1 MISALIKKI
10 FGTSHDRELRKLQ
23 PLIARINELEATWKK
38 KSDEDLRGMT
48 PQFYERLDKGQPLEE
63 LIPEAFATV
72 REASRRING
81 MRHYDVQLIGGMVLH
96 RGAIAEMKT
105 GEGKTLVATSP
116 LYLNALM
123 RKGAHLITVNDYL
136 ATRDAEWMG
145 RVYRF
150 LGMSV
155 GVVVHG
161 QTDQDKQRAYRCDI
175 TYGTNN
181 EFGFDY
187 LRDNMKESIERY
199 VQRELYY
206 AIVDEVDSILIDE
219 ARTPLIIS
227 GPAEQ
232 SADLYRK
239 VNQIIP
245 RLKKDVDFTVDEKH
259 HSAVLTDSG
268 VEKVEKLLGLGNLYD
283 SQNLA
288 YNHHVQQALRAHS
301 LYKRDVNYVVQENKV
316 VIVDEFTGRLMPG
329 RRWSD
334 GLHQSIEAK
343 EDVPIEEETQTLAT
357 ISFQNLFRL
366 YKKLAGMTGTADTEA
381 EEFHKI
387 YKLDVVVIPTHQVM
401 VRQDFP
407 DLVYKNERG
416 KFRAV
421 IEEIA
426 DCYERGQPALV
437 GTVSVEKSEVLSAML
452 KKKGIP
458 HTVLNA
464 KQHAREAAIV
474 AQAGR
479 SQQVTIATNMA
490 GRGTDILLGGNAE
503 FMARSEVYGEEAACR
518 PGACD
523 ETTEEYKAALAKH
536 RQTTEEDKRKV
547 IAAGGLHILGT
558 ERHESRRIDNQL
570 RGRAGRQGDPGSS
583 RFYLSL
589 EDDLLRIFGAERIT
603 GLMERLGMEED
614 VPIEHSMVNRAI
626 ENAQRKVEA
635 HHFDSRKHLLEY
647 DDVMNQ
653 QRKSIY
659 ALRRG
664 ILEGRLPGFDVEQL
678 LKGKTLTA
686 QRPEGVDADEFE
698 RTQAKTVDSV
708 RTEYDQLIKRLR
720 PILSAIVDHFWLKPE
735 DEARIKQGLPP
746 APTAEDEEGP
756 GAIAKWGDK
765 VGDLGPD
772 GAQGEAK
779 DESESDKKSGG
790 KLRDPRGLTHELYR
804 RFGASM
810 DFDEIAS
817 DKKAIVERATHETSL
832 SLIQQRKRVYDLA
845 YELIEK
851 VVLNFCPSDRSP
863 DDWDLGALQTAL
875 KEQFNLEVSLNDV
888 SLDPA
893 AIADRTWEQV
903 EKFTQAREDEL
914 GMAFL
919 YFARHFWLEE
929 IDNGWIEHLKAM
941 DHLRE
946 GIGLRGYGQRD
957 PKQEYKKEGYAMFL
971 EMTDT
976 IQQNV
981 ASKLYRVR
989 LERQETPQTPQA
1001 EAETRLPEFRHK
1013 QRRIQL
1019 QHAASPTSGAE
1030 EEKSTRDNARDDAA
1044 EKQGET
1050 LQAKGAKTVKRDE
1063 VKVGRNEPCPCG
1075 SGKKYKKCH
1084 GANAAV

>member
-1 MISALIKKI
+1 MISSIIKKL
-10 FGTSHDRELRKLQ
+10 FGTSHEREVRRLQ
-23 PLIARINELEATWKK
+23 PLVVRINQLEDTWKK
-38 KSDEDLRGMT
+38 KSDAQLAGMT
-48 PQFYERLDKGQPLEE
+48 AEFYQRLDNGEPLDS

-72 REASRRING
+72 REASRRVLN

-96 RGAIAEMKT
+96 RGAISEMKT

-116 LYLNALM
+116 LYLNALE

-145 RVYRF
+145 RIYKF

-155 GVVVHG
+155 GTIVHG
-161 QTDQDKQRAYRCDI
+161 QSDLEKQAAYRCHI

-199 VQRELYY
+199 VQRDLHF

-232 SADLYRK
+232 SAQLYYK
-239 VNQIIP
+239 VNQIVP
-245 RLKKDVDFTVDEKH
+245 RLKKDIDYTVDEKH

-268 VEKVEKLLGLGNLYD
+268 VEKVEKLLGIHNLYD
-283 SQNLA
+283 AQNIEW
-288 YNHHVQQALRAHS
+288 NHHVQQALRAHT
-301 LYKRDVNYVVQENKV
+301 LYKKDVNYMVTDEGKV
-316 VIVDEFTGRLMPG
+316 VIIDEFTGRLMPG

-334 GLHQSIEAK
+334 GLHQAIEAK
-343 EDVPIEEETQTLAT
+343 ENVQIEEETQTLAT

-387 YKLDVVVIPTHQVM
+387 YKLDVVMIPTNLSM
-401 VRQDFP
+401 VRKDHP

-421 IEEIA
+421 IEEVA
-426 DCYERGQPALV
+426 ECYERGQPVLV

-458 HTVLNA
+458 HNVLNA
-464 KQHAREAAIV
+464 KAHAREAAIV
-474 AQAGR
+474 AQAGA
-479 SQQVTIATNMA
+479 SKQVTIATNMA
-490 GRGTDILLGGNAE
+490 GRGTDILLGGNPE
-503 FMARSEVYGEEAACR
+503 FMARTEIYGEEMACR

-523 ETTEEYKAALAKH
+523 ETAPEYKEAFAKH
-536 RQTTEEDKRKV
+536 KKTTDEDKKKV
-547 IAAGGLHILGT
+547 RELGGLHIVGT

-635 HHFDSRKHLLEY
+635 HHFDMRKHLLEY

-659 ALRRG
+659 ALRRSV
-664 ILEGRLPGFDVEQL
+664 LEGRLPGFDVEAIL
-678 LKGKTLTA
+678 GGKGIPVPAPKDSADSDEHVAVTA
-686 QRPEGVDADEFE
+686 PSVDKVKAEYEGWDKRLEPVVKVIVDAFWENPEGEAAE
-698 RTQAKTVDSV
+698 AGS
-708 RTEYDQLIKRLR
+708 
-720 PILSAIVDHFWLKPE
+720 HFGDKPGE
-735 DEARIKQGLPP
+735 
-746 APTAEDEEGP
+746 
-756 GAIAKWGDK
+756 IAKSSG
-765 VGDLGPD
+765 
-772 GAQGEAK
+772 
-779 DESESDKKSGG
+779 KSG
-790 KLRDPRGLTHELYR
+790 KLRSARDLTHELYR
-804 RFGASM
+804 RFGSVIE
-810 DFDEIAS
+810 FGSEEQT
-817 DKKAIVERATHETSL
+817 DKDKAVKKIVHETAVSL
-832 SLIQQRKRVYDLA
+832 VQQRKRVFDLA
-845 YELIEK
+845 YDLVEK
-851 VVLNFCPSDRSP
+851 IVVEYCPEDKTP
-863 DDWDLGALQTAL
+863 DDWDMTAL
-875 KEQFNLEVSLNDV
+875 AAAIKDQFGVAVTLTDVNLEVGS
-888 SLDPA
+888 
-893 AIADRTWEQV
+893 IADMAWEQI
-903 EKFTQAREDEL
+903 EKYTESREAEL
-914 GMAFL
+914 GLAFL

-929 IDNGWIEHLKAM
+929 IDSQWIDHLKAM

-946 GIGLRGYGQRD
+946 GIGLRGYGQKD
-957 PKQEYKKEGYAMFL
+957 PKQEYKKEGYNMFMQ
-971 EMTDT
+971 MTDT
-976 IQQNV
+976 ISQNV
-981 ASKLYRVR
+981 AKKLFLVR
-989 LERQETPQTPQA
+989 LDQQAQPETPEQ
-1001 EAETRLPEFRHK
+1001 EAEQKLPEFKHK
-1013 QRRIQL
+1013 ARRVVL
-1019 QHAASPTSGAE
+1019 QHQSSATSGAE
-1030 EEKSTRDNARDDAA
+1030 DEKSTRDISRDDQA
-1044 EKQGET
+1044 EVEGADPKQKT
-1050 LQAKGAKTVKRDE
+1050 AKREEA
-1063 VKVGRNEPCPCG
+1063 KVGRNEPCPCG

-1084 GANAAV
+1084 GANAA

>member
-1 MISALIKKI
+1 MISTIIKKL
-10 FGTSHDRELRKLQ
+10 FGTSHDREVRRLQ
-23 PLIARINELEATWKK
+23 PLVARINQLEESWKK
-38 KSDEDLRGMT
+38 KSDEQLRGMT
-48 PQFYERLDKGQPLEE
+48 AEFYRRLDNGEPLDN

-72 REASRRING
+72 REASRRIVN

-116 LYLNALM
+116 LYLNALQ

-145 RVYRF
+145 RIYKF

-155 GVVVHG
+155 GTIVHG
-161 QTDQDKQRAYRCDI
+161 QSDLEKQAAYRCHI

-199 VQRELYY
+199 VQRDLHF

-232 SADLYRK
+232 SAQLYYK

-268 VEKVEKLLGLGNLYD
+268 VEKVEKLLAIHNLYD
-283 SQNLA
+283 AQNIEW
-288 YNHHVQQALRAHS
+288 NHHVQQALRAHS
-301 LYKRDVNYVVQENKV
+301 LYKKDVNYMVTDEGKV
-316 VIVDEFTGRLMPG
+316 VIIDEFTGRLMPG

-334 GLHQSIEAK
+334 GLHQAIEAK
-343 EDVPIEEETQTLAT
+343 ENVQIEEETQTLAT

-366 YKKLAGMTGTADTEA
+366 YKKLGGMTGTADTEA

-387 YKLDVVVIPTHQVM
+387 YKLDVVVIPTNLSM
-401 VRQDFP
+401 VRKDHP

-421 IEEIA
+421 IEEVA
-426 DCYERGQPALV
+426 ECYERGQPVLV

-452 KKKGIP
+452 KKRGIP
-458 HTVLNA
+458 HNVLNA
-464 KQHAREAAIV
+464 KAHAREAAFV

-479 SQQVTIATNMA
+479 SKMVTIATNMA
-490 GRGTDILLGGNAE
+490 GRGTDILLGGNPE
-503 FMARSEVYGEEAACR
+503 FMARTEVYGEEMACR

-523 ETTEEYKAALAKH
+523 ESTPEYKEAYLKH
-536 RQTTEEDKRKV
+536 KKVTEEDKKKV
-547 IAAGGLHILGT
+547 VSVGGMHILGT

-635 HHFDSRKHLLEY
+635 HHFDMRKHLLEY

-659 ALRRG
+659 SLRRSV
-664 ILEGRLPGFDVEQL
+664 LEGRLPGFDVEAML
-678 LKGKTLTA
+678 GGKGISVPVKPEAEDGEDHHAVVTA
-686 QRPEGVDADEFE
+686 QLVDKVKAEYEGWHKRLEPVVKVILDSFWDNPEGEGGSADG
-698 RTQAKTVDSV
+698 S
-708 RTEYDQLIKRLR
+708 
-720 PILSAIVDHFWLKPE
+720 HF
-735 DEARIKQGLPP
+735 
-746 APTAEDEEGP
+746 
-756 GAIAKWGDK
+756 GDK
-765 VGDLGPD
+765 P
-772 GAQGEAK
+772 GEIKAEGK
-779 DESESDKKSGG
+779 G
-790 KLRDPRGLTHELYR
+790 KLRDPRALTHELYR
-804 RFGASM
+804 RFGAVIE
-810 DFDEIAS
+810 FDNDEQS
-817 DKKAIVERATHETSL
+817 DKDKAVAKVAHETSV
-832 SLIQQRKRVYDLA
+832 SLVQQRKRVFDLA
-845 YELIEK
+845 YDLVEK
-851 VVLNFCPSDRSP
+851 VVVEYCPEDKTP
-863 DDWDLGALQTAL
+863 DDWDIPALQTAL
-875 KEQFNLEVSLNDV
+875 KDQFGVAVTLADV
-888 SLDPA
+888 SLEVGSL
-893 AIADRTWEQV
+893 ADKAWEQV
-903 EKFTQAREDEL
+903 EKHTEAREAEL
-914 GMAFL
+914 GLAFL

-929 IDNGWIEHLKAM
+929 IDSQWIDHLKAM
-941 DHLRE
+941 DQLRE
-946 GIGLRGYGQRD
+946 GIGLRGYGQKD
-957 PKQEYKKEGYAMFL
+957 PKQEYKKEGYNMFMQ
-971 EMTDT
+971 MTDT
-976 IQQNV
+976 ISQNV
-981 ASKLYRVR
+981 AKKLFLVR
-989 LERQETPQTPQA
+989 LDQQASIETPEQ
-1001 EAETRLPEFRHK
+1001 EAEQKLPEFK
-1013 QRRIQL
+1013 LKPRRVVL
-1019 QHAASPTSGAE
+1019 QHQSSATSGAE
-1030 EEKSTRDNARDDAA
+1030 DEKSTRDIRSDDQA
-1044 EKQGET
+1044 EVEGDQTKQGKT
-1050 LQAKGAKTVKRDE
+1050 AKRE
-1063 VKVGRNEPCPCG
+1063 EQKVGRNEPCPCG

-1084 GANAAV
+1084 GANAA

>member
-1 MISALIKKI
+1 MIGALIKKI
-10 FGTSHDRELRKLQ
+10 FGTSHERELRRIQ
-23 PLIARINELEATWKK
+23 PIVARINELEGKFQK
-38 KSDEDLRGMT
+38 KSDDELRAMT
-48 PQFYERLDKGQPLEE
+48 GRFYERLDRGEALDS
-63 LIPEAFATV
+63 LIPEAFAAV
-72 REASRRING
+72 REASRRVNG

-96 RGAIAEMKT
+96 EGKIAEMKT

-123 RKGAHLITVNDYL
+123 RKGVHLVTVNDYL
-136 ATRDAEWMG
+136 ALRDAEWMG

-155 GVVVHG
+155 GTIIHG
-161 QTDQDKQRAYRCDI
+161 QTDIEKQRAYRCDI

-187 LRDNMKESIERY
+187 LRDNMKDSIERY
-199 VQRELYY
+199 VQRELYF

-239 VNQIIP
+239 VNDIIP

-259 HSAVLTDSG
+259 HSVMLTDSG
-268 VEKVEKLLGLGNLYD
+268 VEKIEKLLSLHNLYD
-283 SQNLA
+283 AKSIE

-301 LYKRDVNYVVQENKV
+301 LYKRDVNYVVQDSKV

-334 GLHQSIEAK
+334 GLHQAIEAK
-343 EDVPIEEETQTLAT
+343 ENVPIEEETQTLAT

-366 YKKLAGMTGTADTEA
+366 YKKLGGMTGTADTEA

-387 YKLDVVVIPTHQVM
+387 YKLDVIVIPTHQPM
-401 VRQDFP
+401 VRKDLP

-421 IEEIA
+421 IDEIVE
-426 DCYERGQPALV
+426 CHQRGQPVLV

-452 KKKGIP
+452 RKKNVP

-479 SQQVTIATNMA
+479 LGQVTIATNMA

-503 FMARSEVYGEEAACR
+503 FMARAEIYGEEMACR

-523 ETTEEYKAALAKH
+523 ETTAEYKEALARFRKL
-536 RQTTEEDKRKV
+536 TEEEKKQV
-547 IAAGGLHILGT
+547 VSVGGLHILGT

-583 RFYLSL
+583 HFFLSL

-614 VPIEHSMVNRAI
+614 VPIEHLMVNRAI

-659 ALRRG
+659 ALRRQV
-664 ILEGRLPGFDVEQL
+664 LEGRLTGFDVEAI
-678 LKGKTLTA
+678 LKGKL
-686 QRPEGVDADEFE
+686 PE
-698 RTQAKTVDSV
+698 SV
-708 RTEYDQLIKRLR
+708 RKPSDDNESESTGGATEVSAESVREEYSQLTKRLR
-720 PILSAIVDHFWLKPE
+720 PIVVAIVDHF
-735 DEARIKQGLPP
+735 Q
-746 APTAEDEEGP
+746 
-756 GAIAKWGDK
+756 
-765 VGDLGPD
+765 
-772 GAQGEAK
+772 AQS
-779 DESESDKKSGG
+779 SESDAESSAPDESDDRPDSGKVG
-790 KLRDPRGLTHELYR
+790 DPRGLTHELYR
-804 RFGASM
+804 RFGSVIE
-810 DFDEIAS
+810 FDRLSES
-817 DKKAIVERATHETSL
+817 KKALLDRVLHETAVSM
-832 SLIQQRKRVYDLA
+832 IQQRKRVYDLA
-845 YELIEK
+845 YELVEK
-851 VVLNFCPSDRSP
+851 LVVEHCPEDRSP
-863 DDWDLGALQTAL
+863 DDWDLEALSNAA
-875 KEQFNLEVSLNDV
+875 KEQFNLTVSLGESNH
-888 SLDPA
+888 DPA
-893 AIADRTWEQV
+893 AIADRVWEQV
-903 EKFTQAREDEL
+903 EKFTKAREEEL

-929 IDNGWIEHLKAM
+929 IDKQWIDHLKAM
-941 DHLRE
+941 DSLRE

-957 PKQEYKKEGYAMFL
+957 PKQEYKKEGYSMF
-971 EMTDT
+971 MQMMDS
-976 IQQNV
+976 ISQNV
-981 ASKLYRVR
+981 AQQLFRVR
-989 LERQETPQTPQA
+989 LERQEVAQTAQA
-1001 EAETRLPEFRHK
+1001 VPEAKLPEFRHK
-1013 QRRIQL
+1013 QRRIVL
-1019 QHAASPTSGAE
+1019 QHAASATSGAE
-1030 EEKSTRDNARDDAA
+1030 DEKSTRDPERDDQAEQPGGAA
-1044 EKQGET
+1044 QTKGGKQP
-1050 LQAKGAKTVKRDE
+1050 AKRDDS
-1063 VKVGRNEPCPCG
+1063 KIGRNEPCPCG

-1084 GANAAV
+1084 GANQSG

>member
-1 MISALIKKI
+1 MISAIIRKI
-10 FGTSHDRELRKLQ
+10 FGTSHERELRKLQ
-23 PLIARINELEATWKK
+23 PLVVRINELEEKWKK
-38 KSDEDLRGMT
+38 KSDDELRGMT
-48 PQFYERLDKGQPLEE
+48 TEFYERLDNGQPLDE

-72 REASRRING
+72 REASRRVNN

-96 RGAIAEMKT
+96 RGAISEMKT

-116 LYLNALM
+116 LYLNALQ

-136 ATRDAEWMG
+136 ASRDSEWMG
-145 RVYRF
+145 RVYKF

-155 GVVVHG
+155 GVIVHG
-161 QTDQDKQRAYRCDI
+161 QNDQEKQLAYRCDI

-259 HSAVLTDSG
+259 HSVVLTDSG
-268 VEKVEKLLGLGNLYD
+268 VEKIEKLLNLGNLYD
-283 SQNLA
+283 QQNLEF
-288 YNHHVQQALRAHS
+288 NHHVQQALRAHS
-301 LYKRDVNYVVQENKV
+301 LYKRDVNYVVQEDKV

-334 GLHQSIEAK
+334 GLHQAIEAK
-343 EDVPIEEETQTLAT
+343 EGVTIEEETQTLAT

-387 YKLDVVVIPTHQVM
+387 YKLEVVVIPPNLPMIRT
-401 VRQDFP
+401 DYP

-426 DCYERGQPALV
+426 DCYERGQPVLV
-437 GTVSVEKSEVLSAML
+437 GTVSVEKSEVLSTML
-452 KKKGIP
+452 KKRGIP

-490 GRGTDILLGGNAE
+490 GRGTDILLGGNPE
-503 FMARSEVYGEEAACR
+503 FMARAEIYGEEAACR

-523 ETTEEYKAALAKH
+523 ETAPAYRAALAEHKK
-536 RQTTEEDKRKV
+536 TTETDKKKV
-547 IAAGGLHILGT
+547 ISAGGLHILGT

-570 RGRAGRQGDPGSS
+570 RGRSGRQGDPGTS

-614 VPIEHSMVNRAI
+614 VPIEHPMVNRAI

-635 HHFDSRKHLLEY
+635 HHFDSRKNLLEY

-664 ILEGRLPGFDVEQL
+664 ILEGRLDGFDVESML
-678 LKGKTLTA
+678 EGKVQA
-686 QRPEGVDADEFE
+686 SAKPEDVDADEFE

-708 RTEYDQLIKRLR
+708 RAEYDQLQKRLS
-720 PILSAIVDHFWLKPE
+720 PVIAAIVDHFWQQPE
-735 DEARIKQGLPP
+735 DEAKLQKLVQ
-746 APTAEDEEGP
+746 AE
-756 GAIAKWGDK
+756 GATDGDAGEK
-765 VGDLGPD
+765 P
-772 GAQGEAK
+772 EAK
-779 DESESDKKSGG
+779 AETKDAAEKNASGR
-790 KLRDPRGLTHELYR
+790 LRDPRGLTHELYR
-804 RFGASM
+804 RFGSAIE
-810 DFDEIAS
+810 FQKLVS
-817 DKKAIVERATHETSL
+817 DKKAIVENATHETAT
-832 SLIQQRKRVYDLA
+832 SLIQQRKRVFDLG

-851 VVLNFCPSDRSP
+851 IVLEYCPSDRSP
-863 DDWDLGALQTAL
+863 DDWDLGALAVAL
-875 KEQFNLEVSLNDV
+875 KEQYNLEISLKEV
-888 SLDPA
+888 ALDTA
-893 AIADRTWEQV
+893 AIADRAWEQV
-903 EKFTQAREDEL
+903 EKFTQAREEEL

-929 IDNGWIEHLKAM
+929 IDNQWIEHLKAM

-971 EMTDT
+971 QMMDT

-981 ASKLYRVR
+981 ANKLYRVR
-989 LERQETPQTPQA
+989 LERQEAPQTPQA
-1001 EAETRLPEFRHK
+1001 EAESRLPEFRHK
-1013 QRRIQL
+1013 QRRIVL
-1019 QHAASPTSGAE
+1019 QHAASSTSGAA
-1030 EEKSTRDNARDDAA
+1030 EEKSPRETAREDGTEAA
-1044 EKQGET
+1044 RGGD
-1050 LQAKGAKTVKRDE
+1050 GAGKPKTVRRDE

-1084 GANAAV
+1084 GANLPA

>member
-1 MISALIKKI
+1 MIQALIKKI

-23 PLIARINELEATWKK
+23 PLVVRINELEEKWKK
-38 KSDEDLRGMT
+38 KTDEELAGMT
-48 PQFYERLDKGQPLEE
+48 TQFYERLDKGQPLDE

-72 REASRRING
+72 REASRRVNN

-96 RGAIAEMKT
+96 RGAISEMKT

-116 LYLNALM
+116 LYLNALA
-123 RKGAHLITVNDYL
+123 RKGVHLITVNDYL
-136 ATRDAEWMG
+136 ASRDAEWMG
-145 RVYRF
+145 RVYKF

-155 GVVVHG
+155 GTIVHG
-161 QTDQDKQRAYRCDI
+161 QNDQEKQRAYRCDI

-199 VQRELYY
+199 VQRELHY

-232 SADLYRK
+232 SADLYRQ
-239 VNQIIP
+239 VTQIIP

-259 HSAVLTDSG
+259 HSVVLTDAG
-268 VEKVEKLLGLGNLYD
+268 VEKCEKLLKLGNLYD
-283 SQNLA
+283 AQNLE

-301 LYKRDVNYVVQENKV
+301 LYKRDVNYVVQDNKV
-316 VIVDEFTGRLMPG
+316 IIVDEFTGRLMPG

-343 EDVPIEEETQTLAT
+343 EGVPIEEETQTLAT

-387 YKLDVVVIPTHQVM
+387 YKLEVVVIPTHQPM
-401 VRQDFP
+401 VRTDHP

-421 IEEIA
+421 IEELA
-426 DCYERGQPALV
+426 DCYERGQPVLV

-464 KQHAREAAIV
+464 KQHAREAAII
-474 AQAGR
+474 AQAGA
-479 SQQVTIATNMA
+479 SKQVTIATNMA
-490 GRGTDILLGGNAE
+490 GRGTDILLGGNPE
-503 FMARSEVYGEEAACR
+503 FMARAEIYGEEAACR

-523 ETTEEYKAALAKH
+523 ETAPAYREALAVHKK
-536 RQTTEEDKRKV
+536 TTEVDKKQV

-570 RGRAGRQGDPGSS
+570 RGRAGRQGDPGTS

-614 VPIEHSMVNRAI
+614 VPIEHPMVNRAI

-664 ILEGRLPGFDVEQL
+664 ILEGRLAGFDVEGM
-678 LKGKTLTA
+678 LKGKA
-686 QRPEGVDADEFE
+686 SWQKPEEVDADEFE
-698 RTQAKTVDSV
+698 RNQRKTVDSV
-708 RTEYDQLIKRLR
+708 RQEYDQLIKRLR
-720 PILSAIVDHFWLKPE
+720 PIMAAIVDHFWLKPGTEGATAEAAAEDSTE
-735 DEARIKQGLPP
+735 DEDI
-746 APTAEDEEGP
+746 ED
-756 GAIAKWGDK
+756 DK
-765 VGDLGPD
+765 GT
-772 GAQGEAK
+772 
-779 DESESDKKSGG
+779 SG
-790 KLRDPRGLTHELYR
+790 KLRDARGLTHELYR
-804 RFGASM
+804 RFGAAIE
-810 DFDEIAS
+810 FTEIAS
-817 DKKAIVERATHETSL
+817 DKKSIVDRATHETAISM
-832 SLIQQRKRVYDLA
+832 IQQRKRVYDLG
-845 YELIEK
+845 YELVEK
-851 VVLNFCPSDRSP
+851 VVVEFCPSDRSP
-863 DDWDLGALQTAL
+863 DDWDLTALQSGL
-875 KEQFNLEVSLNDV
+875 KEQFNLEVSLTEV

-893 AIADRTWEQV
+893 AVADRAWEQV
-903 EKFTQAREDEL
+903 EKFTQAREEEL

-929 IDNGWIEHLKAM
+929 IDNQWIEHLKAM
-941 DHLRE
+941 DNLRE

-971 EMTDT
+971 QMMDT

-981 ASKLYRVR
+981 ANKLYRVR

-1001 EAETRLPEFRHK
+1001 EAVARLPEFRHK

-1019 QHAASPTSGAE
+1019 QHAASPTSGAA
-1030 EEKSTRDNARDDAA
+1030 EEKPAPKEEVAA
-1044 EKQGET
+1044 DVSGK
-1050 LQAKGAKTVKRDE
+1050 KTVRRDE
-1063 VKVGRNEPCPCG
+1063 AKVGRNEPCPCG

-1084 GANAAV
+1084 GANLPA

>member
-1 MISALIKKI
+1 MITTLIKKI
-10 FGTSHDRELRKLQ
+10 FGTSHDREIRRLQ
-23 PLIARINELEATWKK
+23 PLVARINHLEEAWKK
-38 KSDEDLRGMT
+38 KSDDELRGMT
-48 PQFYERLDKGQPLEE
+48 AQFWERLDNGQPLDS
-63 LIPEAFATV
+63 LLPEAFATV
-72 REASRRING
+72 REASRRIVH

-105 GEGKTLVATSP
+105 GEGKTLVATCP
-116 LYLNALM
+116 LYFNALL

-145 RVYRF
+145 RIYKF

-155 GVVVHG
+155 GTIVHG
-161 QTDQDKQRAYRCDI
+161 QSDTEKQHAYRCDI

-199 VQRELYY
+199 VQRDLHY

-232 SADLYRK
+232 SAHMYFK
-239 VNQIIP
+239 VNQMIP
-245 RLKKDVDFTVDEKH
+245 RLKKDVDYTVDEKH

-268 VEKVEKLLGLGNLYD
+268 VEKAEKLLGIGNLYD
-283 SQNLA
+283 PQNIE

-301 LYKRDVNYVVQENKV
+301 LYKRDVNYMVTDEGKV
-316 VIVDEFTGRLMPG
+316 VIIDEFTGRLMPG

-334 GLHQSIEAK
+334 GLHQAIEAK
-343 EDVPIEEETQTLAT
+343 ENVQIEEETQTLAT

-366 YKKLAGMTGTADTEA
+366 YGKLGGMTGTADTEA

-387 YKLDVVVIPTHQVM
+387 YKLDVVVIPPNLPM
-401 VRQDFP
+401 VRKDFP

-421 IEEIA
+421 IDEIA
-426 DCYERGQPALV
+426 DCYERSQPALV

-464 KQHAREAAIV
+464 KHHAREAAIV

-479 SQQVTIATNMA
+479 SKQVTIATNMA

-503 FMARSEVYGEEAACR
+503 FMARAEVFGEEAACR

-523 ETTEEYKAALAKH
+523 ETKPEYIEALQKFRAI
-536 RQTTEEDKRKV
+536 TDADKKLV
-547 IAAGGLHILGT
+547 IGAGGLHILGT

-614 VPIEHSMVNRAI
+614 VPIEHGMVNRAI

-659 ALRRG
+659 ALRRSV
-664 ILEGRLPGFDVEQL
+664 LEGRLAGFDVEAL
-678 LKGKTLTA
+678 LAGKTDVA
-686 QRPEGVDADEFE
+686 QRPKDVDADEFAA
-698 RTQAKTVDSV
+698 TQAVKAGRV
-708 RTEYDQLIKRLR
+708 RQEYDKLSERLK
-720 PILSAIVDHFWLKPE
+720 PLVTALVNAFWLSPE
-735 DEARIKQGLPP
+735 DEAAEKAAAAAAANQDAAVTTDGSEPVAAQGS
-746 APTAEDEEGP
+746 EE
-756 GAIAKWGDK
+756 ATDK
-765 VGDLGPD
+765 D
-772 GAQGEAK
+772 GAKDGAK
-779 DESESDKKSGG
+779 GG
-790 KLRDPRGLTHELYR
+790 GRIRDQRAFTHELYR
-804 RFGASM
+804 RFGAVIEFKREA
-810 DFDEIAS
+810 D
-817 DKKAIVERATHETSL
+817 DKAAIIERATHEAAVSM
-832 SLIQQRKRVYDLA
+832 IQQRKRVYDLA
-845 YELIEK
+845 YDLVEK
-851 VVLNFCPSDRSP
+851 LCVEHCPADKSP
-863 DDWDLGALQTAL
+863 DDWDQAALIAAL
-875 KEQFNLEVSLNDV
+875 KDQFNIEVSLKDTPLEV
-888 SLDPA
+888 A
-893 AIADRTWEQV
+893 AIADRAWEQI
-903 EKFTQAREDEL
+903 EKFTAAREEEL
-914 GMAFL
+914 DMNFL
-919 YFARHFWLEE
+919 YVARHFWLEE
-929 IDNGWIEHLKAM
+929 IDNQWIDHLKAM
-941 DHLRE
+941 DGLRE

-957 PKQEYKKEGYAMFL
+957 PKQEYKKEGYTMFL
-971 EMTDT
+971 QMMDS
-976 IQQNV
+976 IAQNV
-981 ASKLYRVR
+981 ATKLYKVR
-989 LERQETPQTPQA
+989 LDRQPSSQTPEQQA
-1001 EAETRLPEFRHK
+1001 VAKLPEFKVK
-1013 QRRIQL
+1013 QRRIVL
-1019 QHAASPTSGAE
+1019 QHAATATSGAE
-1030 EEKSTRDNARDDAA
+1030 EEKSTRDAARDDQPETPAGA
-1044 EKQGET
+1044 E
-1050 LQAKGAKTVKRDE
+1050 AKGKTVKRE
-1063 VKVGRNEPCPCG
+1063 EGKVGRNEPCPCG

-1084 GANAAV
+1084 GAGAAG

>member
-1 MISALIKKI
+1 MLTTLIRKI
-10 FGTSHDRELRKLQ
+10 FGTSHERELRKLQ
-23 PLIARINELEATWKK
+23 PLVVRINELEAKWQK
-38 KSDEDLRGMT
+38 KSDDELRGMT
-48 PQFYERLDKGQPLEE
+48 AQFYERLDKGQPLDE
-63 LIPEAFATV
+63 LLPEAFATV
-72 REASRRING
+72 REASRRVNN

-123 RKGAHLITVNDYL
+123 RRGAHLITVNDYL
-136 ATRDAEWMG
+136 ASRDAEWMG

-155 GVVVHG
+155 GVIVHG
-161 QTDQDKQRAYRCDI
+161 QTDPDKQRAYRSDI

-199 VQRELYY
+199 VQRDLHY

-245 RLKKDVDFTVDEKH
+245 RLKKDVDYTVDEKH
-259 HSAVLTDSG
+259 HSVVLTDSG
-268 VEKVEKLLGLGNLYD
+268 VEKIEKLLGLGNLYD
-283 SQNLA
+283 PQNLD

-316 VIVDEFTGRLMPG
+316 IIVDEFTGRLMPG

-343 EDVPIEEETQTLAT
+343 EGVDIEEETQTLAT

-366 YKKLAGMTGTADTEA
+366 YHKLAGMTGTADTEA

-387 YKLDVVVIPTHQVM
+387 YKLDVVCIPPNLPM
-401 VRQDFP
+401 VRTDAP

-426 DCYERGQPALV
+426 DCYERGQPVLV
-437 GTVSVEKSEVLSAML
+437 GTVSVEKSEVLSTML
-452 KKKGIP
+452 KKKNIP

-479 SQQVTIATNMA
+479 SKQVTIATNMA

-503 FMARSEVYGEEAACR
+503 FMARTEVYGEEAACR

-523 ETTEEYKAALAKH
+523 ETTPEYKEALARH
-536 RQTTEEDKRKV
+536 RKTTEADKKTV
-547 IAAGGLHILGT
+547 LAAGGLHILGT

-570 RGRAGRQGDPGSS
+570 RGRAGRQGDPGTS

-614 VPIEHSMVNRAI
+614 VPIEHPMVNRAI

-659 ALRRG
+659 ALRRC
-664 ILEGRLPGFDVEQL
+664 ILEGRLPGFDVEAM
-678 LKGKTLTA
+678 LKGSVQTEQK
-686 QRPEGVDADEFE
+686 PEGVDAEEFE
-698 RTQAKTVDSV
+698 HTQKRTVDSV
-708 RTEYDQLIKRLR
+708 RSEYDQLTKRLR
-720 PILSAIVDHFWLKPE
+720 PILAAIIDHFWSTPE
-735 DEARIKQGLPP
+735 DAARLSEAL
-746 APTAEDEEGP
+746 
-756 GAIAKWGDK
+756 AKGDDNSQPNLTPESKDQSGK
-765 VGDLGPD
+765 VSL
-772 GAQGEAK
+772 
-779 DESESDKKSGG
+779 GG
-790 KLRDPRGLTHELYR
+790 KLRDPRSFTHELYR
-804 RFGASM
+804 RFGAAIE
-810 DFDEIAS
+810 FEKIAS
-817 DKKAIVERATHETSL
+817 DKQAILERATHETAI

-851 VVLNFCPSDRSP
+851 LVLDLCPSDRPP
-863 DDWDLGALQTAL
+863 DDWDLPALVAAL
-875 KEQFNLEVSLNDV
+875 KEQFNLDVTLSSEVA
-888 SLDPA
+888 LDAA
-893 AIADRTWEQV
+893 AIADRIWEQV
-903 EKFTQAREDEL
+903 EKFTQAREEDL

-919 YFARHFWLEE
+919 YFARHFYLEE
-929 IDNGWIEHLKAM
+929 IDNQWIEHLKAM

-971 EMTDT
+971 QMTDT

-981 ASKLYRVR
+981 AQKLYRVR
-989 LERQETPQTPQA
+989 LEQPETPKAT
-1001 EAETRLPEFRHK
+1001 EAQVEARLPEFRHK
-1013 QRRIQL
+1013 QRRIML
-1019 QHAASPTSGAE
+1019 QHAASPTSGAA
-1030 EEKSTRDNARDDAA
+1030 EEKSTPAPSPEEAKDDGQG
-1044 EKQGET
+1044 KQ
-1050 LQAKGAKTVKRDE
+1050 KTVRRDE
-1063 VKVGRNEPCPCG
+1063 AKVGRNEPCPCG

-1084 GANAAV
+1084 GASLQA